1 MSKRASP
8 RAVGLFVVG
17 AVVLAVFSVMVFGS
31 GKLFRDTVAFVVYF
45 DASVA
50 GLDVGAPVKFR
61 GVPVGAVKEIM
72 FRIPGDEARRY
83 GDYAIPVVFEMDMR
97 AIRYRGGTI
106 DLRND
111 ALVDSMIAEGFRAQL
126 ALESFVTGKRFIALD
141 VLPETEVELENLP
154 QARYKEIPHAPTAEF
169 DVLQAQV
176 QRILAK
182 IEAAPIDSMFIALT
196 DAIQSMDRI
205 SSQQLPE
212 TMGALEEALDGIHRF
227 VTRADGRVDMFAEDF
242 HTVSESLTA
251 TLGEMRLTLADTRA
265 QVGPG
270 SPVTVR
276 LVQMLEEM
284 EKAARALRVLAE
296 YLEQNPGALVRGK
309 EVGEDQK

>member
-1 MSKRASP
+1 MSKRGSP

-31 GKLFRDTVAFVVYF
+31 GKFFRDKVAFVVYF

-72 FRIPGDEARRY
+72 FRIPGDEGRRY
-83 GDYAIPVVFEMDMR
+83 DDYAIPVVFEMDMN
-97 AIRYRGGTI
+97 AIRHRGGTI
-106 DLRND
+106 DLRNE

-126 ALESFVTGKRFIALD
+126 MLESFVTGKRFISLD
-141 VLPETEVELENLP
+141 VLPGTEVNLENLP
-154 QARYKEIPHAPTAEF
+154 EARYKEIPDAPTAEF

-196 DAIQSMDRI
+196 DAIQAMELV

-212 TMGALEEALDGIHRF
+212 TMEALEHALEGIDQF
-227 VTRADGRVDMFAEDF
+227 VTRADGRVDRFAEDL
-242 HTVSESLTA
+242 HTVSQSLTL
-251 TLGEMRLTLADTRA
+251 TLDEMRMTMADLRTQMAPESPITYRLTQTLAE
-265 QVGPG
+265 
-270 SPVTVR
+270 
-276 LVQMLEEM
+276 LENT
-284 EKAARALRVLAE
+284 ARAFRVLAE
-296 YLEQNPGALVRGK
+296 YLEQNPAALVRGK
-309 EVGEDQK
+309 EVEEKQ